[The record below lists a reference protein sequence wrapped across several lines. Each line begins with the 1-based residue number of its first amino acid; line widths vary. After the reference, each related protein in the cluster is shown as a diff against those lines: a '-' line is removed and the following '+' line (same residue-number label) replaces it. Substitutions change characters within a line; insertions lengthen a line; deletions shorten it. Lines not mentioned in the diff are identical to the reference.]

1 MTANITFTGRI
12 ASGDLLLDTDLR
24 DLQVVSGP
32 GGVMLYAAT
41 GLSGGVSGFAL
52 GSGEA
57 VFAGATYYRF
67 AETGMSGV
75 TPLRIGGEMQLM
87 LEDAGAGRLVRYRPD
102 EGAPGNAGTIDLPGR
117 GSETPAALA
126 GRTLKGGGSAIFM
139 AEAGTGK
146 IRAYAADETG
156 KIGGTAALKGRAEAF
171 RLEGEA
177 TLETA
182 RGGRVLLAAD
192 EDGLHSYRVN
202 AKTGALTAADRLGP
216 GEGLGVAGPSD
227 IATVQAHKGAWAVM
241 ASAGSSSL
249 SVMKVTAKGKL
260 KPVDHAIDT
269 LDTRFAGVTTV
280 DVVKAGGH
288 VLVAAGGADDGVS
301 LFELLP
307 NGRLLHLDTLV
318 HETGSGLANVTA
330 LEMRAVSG
338 GVEIFA
344 ASGTEAGIATL
355 RLDLADLG
363 RVAVQKTGAASGGAG
378 NDILVASEAGE
389 RLMGGAGADIFAL
402 RSSETVIR
410 ISDFE
415 PGTDRLD
422 FTAFPMLRSAA
433 QVKLREL
440 DNGDLMLRI
449 GTTKVRVTGAD
460 GELEASD
467 IWGGAFS
474 GADHFAFPEGPV
486 VRVIEGTAR
495 SERLA
500 GGSSDDTVRARGGDD
515 ALLGRDGADRLQG
528 GSGHDRIEGG
538 GGRDRLMGNG
548 GRDRLEGQ
556 AGHDRL
562 SGGTGADTLLGGAGR
577 DRIAGGRGDDRMKGG
592 AGADEFRFAKRHGD
606 DRIVDFDPDKDVLAF
621 SLRRLGLDDLDISRQ
636 GRDTLIDTGHG
647 TITLDD
653 VLPRALDA
661 GCFDFG

>member
-24 DLQVVSGP
+24 DLQVISGP
-32 GGVMLYAAT
+32 GGAMLFAAT

-75 TPLRIGGEMQLM
+75 TPLRIGGEMQLV

-156 KIGGTAALKGRAEAF
+156 KITGTAALKGRAEAF

-202 AKTGALTAADRLGP
+202 ATTGALTAADRLGP

-318 HETGSGLANVTA
+318 HETGSGLANVIA

-378 NDILVASEAGE
+378 NDILVASEAGG
-389 RLMGGAGADIFAL
+389 RLTGGAGADIFAL
-402 RSSETVIR
+402 RPSKTVIR

-449 GTTKVRVTGAD
+449 GATKVRVTGAD
-460 GELEASD
+460 GDLEASD

-486 VRVIEGTAR
+486 VRIIQGTAR

-528 GSGHDRIEGG
+528 GGGHDRIEGG
-538 GGRDRLMGNG
+538 AGRDRLMGNG

-621 SLRRLGLDDLDISRQ
+621 SQRRLGLDDLDISRQ

-661 GCFDFG
+661 GCFEFG

>member
-12 ASGDLLLDTDLR
+12 ETGDLLLDTDLR

-32 GGVMLYAAT
+32 GGAMLFAAT

-52 GSGEA
+52 GSGEP

-67 AETGMSGV
+67 AETGMSGFA
-75 TPLRIGGEMQLM
+75 PLRIGGEMQLV
-87 LEDAGAGRLVRYRPD
+87 LEDASAGRLVRYRPD
-102 EGAPGNAGTIDLPGR
+102 EGAPGNAGTIDLPGQ
-117 GSETPAALA
+117 GAETPAALA

-139 AEAGTGK
+139 AEAETGK

-156 KIGGTAALKGRAEAF
+156 KIAGTAALKGRAEAF

-202 AKTGALTAADRLGP
+202 ATTGALTAANRLGP

-318 HETGSGLANVTA
+318 HETGLGLANVTA

-338 GVEIFA
+338 GVEFFA

-363 RVAVQKTGAASGGAG
+363 RVMTQKAGAAAGGAG
-378 NDILVASEAGE
+378 NDILVATEAGG
-389 RLMGGAGADIFAL
+389 RLTGGAGADIFAL
-402 RSSETVIR
+402 RPSETVIR

-433 QVKLREL
+433 QVGVREL
-440 DNGDLMLRI
+440 DGDVMLTI
-449 GTTKVRVTGAD
+449 GTTKVRISGAD
-460 GELEASD
+460 GDLEAGD

-474 GADHFAFPEGPV
+474 GADHFAFPKGPV
-486 VRVIEGTAR
+486 VRVIEGSVRA
-495 SERLA
+495 ERLA
-500 GGSSDDTVRARGGDD
+500 GGSSDDTIRARGGDD
-515 ALLGRDGADRLQG
+515 EILGRDGADRLQG

-548 GRDRLEGQ
+548 GRDHLEGQ
-556 AGHDRL
+556 EGHDRL

-577 DRIAGGRGDDRMKGG
+577 DRIAGGRGDDRLKGG

-606 DRIVDFDPDKDVLAF
+606 DRIVDFDPDKDVLAI
-621 SLRRLGLDDLDISRQ
+621 SLRRVGMDDLDISRQ
-636 GRDTLIDTGHG
+636 GGDTVIDTGHG
-647 TITLDD
+647 TITLAD
-653 VLPRALDA
+653 VLPRTLDA
-661 GCFDFG
+661 GCFDLG